1 MNEKDFSKKVAHTLN
16 WGLTQ
21 IEEDKLVRLRAGRQK
36 ALAAYRQPVRV
47 LGLVTVNGNTFN
59 IHSISRNPL
68 FWLPLLVITAA
79 VATYTLNAVDDIY
92 DDVGEVDA
100 KILTGELPINAF
112 LDKDFGTWVKESA
125 E

>member
-1 MNEKDFSKKVAHTLN
+1 MNENDFSRKVAHTLN

-21 IEEDKLVRLRAGRQK
+21 IEEDKLVHLRASRQK

-47 LGLVTVNGNTFN
+47 LGLVTVNGNTLN

-68 FWLPLLVITAA
+68 FWLPLLIITAA
-79 VATYTLNAVDDIY
+79 IATYTLNAADDIY